1 MIMPLMAIIR
11 NDQTMATEIFIEV
24 FVEIYKDQT
33 DR

>member
-1 MIMPLMAIIR
+1 MAIVR

-24 FVEIYKDQT
+24 FVEIYKEQT